1 MKTYNPA
8 PTSVA
13 HRVCSYFLT
22 QPEEELSTADV
33 ALKFECSKDSV
44 PMLLRPAYEAGLL
57 TRRGGIYGRGANLG
71 AWQQRMQ
78 ERERKIASSNSNV
91 RATKQPP
98 AHLPDLDM
106 ETLPPVEKG
115 VPLPDSRQ
123 SARRG
128 RTKYDALFLSLA
140 EIGSSRLVPAH
151 YVDAIKKAVAQRRKF
166 HGEAYVLMRV
176 DPQMARIWRVEP
188 KPRKGAAQAANE
200 AAERRAA

>member
-44 PMLLRPAYEAGLL
+44 PMLLRPAYEAVLL

-151 YVDAIKKAVAQRRKF
+151 YVDAIKKAAAQRRKF

-176 DPQMARIWRVEP
+176 DPQMARIWRVEC
-188 KPRKGAAQAANE
+188 KPRKGSAQAANE

>member
-13 HRVCSYFLT
+13 HRVCSYFLA
-22 QPEEELSTADV
+22 QPEEELSTGDV
-33 ALKFECSKDSV
+33 ALKFECSKSSV
-44 PMLLRPAYEAGLL
+44 TMLLRPAYEAGLL

-78 ERERKIASSNSNV
+78 ARTAKAEAAAHRT
-91 RATKQPP
+91 TKTSP

-128 RTKYDALFLSLA
+128 RTKYDALFLSLT

-151 YVDAIKKAVAQRRKF
+151 YVDAIKKAVAIRKKYF
-166 HGEAYVLMRV
+166 GENYLLMRV

-188 KPRKGAAQAANE
+188 KPRKGAAQDANE
-200 AAERRAA
+200 DGWRVA